1 MGSAPGGEVDRCAF
15 CGRPCPDSA
24 GELHVGSGE
33 QVCSSGCQTLYNSLG
48 PLAEGPPPSIPEPEM
63 EPTVAPKGAPVGGTD
78 ESESVDTDPA
88 SDGESSVTGATGQ
101 VDTQEEASSIEFE
114 AGVEAT
120 GTDAEEADPTTDT
133 ESHPAPIQTFLR
145 VDGMHAVTC
154 EQYLESVACE
164 HDGIFDAEASYVTE
178 SIRVDHDPAQLPKS
192 DLEDALSRLGYTA
205 YLRDTVTESSETDEN
220 TVRRVVGP
228 ENSPNPNESTST
240 TRRAREMSGIRKRR
254 SDDAMDMR
262 YILSVVF
269 GSFLLIPYITVL
281 YPAHLAELYPAGPLE
296 GFTVLFTDG
305 GVLFSRVYFV
315 LTGIVLYF
323 AGMPVLRGAY
333 ISLKLR
339 QPNTD
344 LLAALAIVSAYL
356 YSSLAVVVGNSGHI
370 YYDFVLAIAAIVT
383 GGILYESSVKQ
394 KALDRLTELTVSQVD
409 SARRLADDGS
419 TDTVDV
425 GELEPDDRL
434 LVKQGERIP
443 VDGELAEGT
452 CTVDEAIITGE
463 SVPIIKEPGD
473 DVVGGSIVTTDAAI
487 VRVGPTAKSS
497 IDRLTTTVWQL
508 QSATHGV
515 QRRADRLAG
524 RLLTPIVGFA
534 VLGGVGTLVLS
545 GSVGTAI
552 LGFLA
557 VFMIASPW
565 LLGFATPLS
574 IATTLEEA
582 LERGIVIFDE
592 TVFDRLREV
601 DTVVFDKTGTLTRGQ
616 MTVLSADA
624 PQPLLEAAGR
634 LEQRAAHPA
643 ADAIA
648 RAYGP
653 STTDANAT
661 PDVNTTDSDGNAPQP
676 DGGEPRSESVAIEEV
691 SDFRSYSNGVGG
703 IVDGDETLVGHPDL
717 FLDQGWELE
726 DGLERQV
733 QSERGAGR
741 LPIVVGQ
748 NGRAC
753 GLVVVGD
760 QPRTNWEDTIER
772 LSTRGMEVIVLT
784 GDERSATEPFAS
796 HPDVSRVFAGVPP
809 EGKVAAISKLGTDST
824 VAMVGD
830 GTNDAPALAE
840 AALGISLGGG
850 TDLASDASDITVA
863 EDDLTAIE
871 TAFDLAEGARRRVQ
885 QNNRLAFVYNGIAI
899 PVALLGVLNPLF
911 IIGATA
917 IGAGALGVNSMRS
930 LLE

>member
-1 MGSAPGGEVDRCAF
+1 MGSAQGGEVDRCAF

-24 GELHVGSGE
+24 GELCLEGGE
-33 QVCSSGCQTLYNSLG
+33 QVCSSGCQSLYNTLG
-48 PLAEGPPPSIPEPEM
+48 ALADGPPPAIPGPEKGSTGIPEG
-63 EPTVAPKGAPVGGTD
+63 EPTRGID
-78 ESESVDTDPA
+78 EAKPVDTDPA
-88 SDGESSVTGATGQ
+88 VDGEPSVEGTTGQ
-101 VDTQEEASSIEFE
+101 VDTQESTASIELEPE
-114 AGVEAT
+114 AEST
-120 GTDAEEADPTTDT
+120 RNEEGEVHPHADP
-133 ESHPAPIQTFLR
+133 ESHPEPIQTFLR

-164 HDGIFDAEASYVTE
+164 QDGVFDAEASYVTE

-205 YLRDTVTESSETDEN
+205 YLRDTVTESSKTDEN

-228 ENSPNPNESTST
+228 ENRPNPNESTST

-409 SARRLADDGS
+409 SAHRLADDGS
-419 TDTVDV
+419 TETVDV
-425 GELEPDDRL
+425 GELEPDDRI

-443 VDGELAEGT
+443 VDGELAEGS

-552 LGFLA
+552 LSFLA

-592 TVFDRLREV
+592 TVFERLRAV

-653 STTDANAT
+653 GTTDAN
-661 PDVNTTDSDGNAPQP
+661 TTASDGNPPQS
-676 DGGEPRSESVAIEEV
+676 DGGEPRSESVAIEDV
-691 SDFRSYSNGVGG
+691 SGFRSYSNGVSGT
-703 IVDGDETLVGHPDL
+703 VDGDEILVGHPDL
-717 FLDQGWELE
+717 FIDQGWELE
-726 DGLERQV
+726 DDLERQV
-733 QSERGAGR
+733 KAERGAGR
-741 LPIVVGQ
+741 LPVVVGQ
-748 NGRAC
+748 NGRAR

-760 QPRTNWEDTIER
+760 QPRANWENTIKR
-772 LSTRGMEVIVLT
+772 LSTRGMNVIVLT
-784 GDERSATEPFAS
+784 GDERAATEPFAS

-809 EGKVAAISKLGTDST
+809 EGKVAAMRKLGTDST

-871 TAFDLAEGARRRVQ
+871 TAFDLAEGAHQRVE

-917 IGAGALGVNSMRS
+917 IGAGALGINSMRS

>member
-1 MGSAPGGEVDRCAF
+1 MGNVDVANVDRCAF
-15 CGRPCPDSA
+15 CGRQRPDSA
-24 GELHVGSGE
+24 EERRLDTGEHL
-33 QVCSSGCQTLYNSLG
+33 CSSGCQHLYETLG
-48 PLAEGPPPSIPEPEM
+48 PLADGPPESAADPETEANDALDATGVADTDDGEPVESAAVSQRREVGRTADSI
-63 EPTVAPKGAPVGGTD
+63 
-78 ESESVDTDPA
+78 ESEVQTEPKEAEGDSETA
-88 SDGESSVTGATGQ
+88 SQPV
-101 VDTQEEASSIEFE
+101 
-114 AGVEAT
+114 
-120 GTDAEEADPTTDT
+120 
-133 ESHPAPIQTFLR
+133 QTFLR

-154 EQYLESVACE
+154 EQYLESVASE
-164 HDGIFDAEASYVTE
+164 LDGVYDTEASYVTE
-178 SIRVDHDPAQLPKS
+178 SIRVDHDPERLPKA

-205 YLRDTVTESSETDEN
+205 YLRDGVTESSTTDSETS
-220 TVRRVVGP
+220 RRVAGP
-228 ENSPNPNESTST
+228 ENEPNPTENAST

-281 YPAHLAELYPAGPLE
+281 YPAHLAALYPAGPLE

-383 GGILYESSVKQ
+383 GGILYESLVKQ

-409 SARRLADDGS
+409 SARRFADDGS
-419 TDTVDV
+419 TETVDV
-425 GELEPDDRL
+425 DELEPADRL

-473 DVVGGSIVTTDAAI
+473 DIVGGSIVNTDAAI

-524 RLLTPIVGFA
+524 RLLTPIIALA
-534 VLGGVGTLVLS
+534 VLGGVGTFILH
-545 GSVGTAI
+545 GSLGVAI

-574 IATTLEEA
+574 IATALEEA
-582 LERGIVIFDE
+582 LEHGIVIFDE
-592 TVFDRLREV
+592 TVFERLRAV
-601 DTVVFDKTGTLTRGQ
+601 DTIVFDKTGTLTRGR
-616 MTVLSADA
+616 MTVLSGDA
-624 PQPLLEAAGR
+624 PEGLLEAAGL

-653 STTDANAT
+653 STAGEKSGETA
-661 PDVNTTDSDGNAPQP
+661 VQP
-676 DGGEPRSESVAIEEV
+676 DGGESLSEPSVSGDV
-691 SDFRSYSNGVGG
+691 SDFRSYQNGVGG
-703 IVDGDETLVGHPDL
+703 SVDGEEVLVGHPDL
-717 FLDQGWELE
+717 FIDQDWELE
-726 DGLERQV
+726 ADLEQRV
-733 QSERGAGR
+733 ETERGAGR
-741 LPIVVGQ
+741 LPVLVGQ
-748 NGRAC
+748 NGRAR

-760 QPRTNWEDTIER
+760 QPRTNWDTTITR
-772 LSTRGMEVIVLT
+772 LAARGMDVVVLT
-784 GDERSATEPFAS
+784 GDERAATEPFAS
-796 HPDVSRVFAGVPP
+796 HEDVSRVFAAVPP
-809 EGKVAAISKLGTDST
+809 EGKVAAIRKLGTEGT

-850 TDLASDASDITVA
+850 TDLASDASDITIA
-863 EDDLTAIE
+863 DDDLDVIE
-871 TAFDLAEGARRRVQ
+871 TAFDLAAGARRRVEG
-885 QNNRLAFVYNGIAI
+885 NNRLAFLYNGIAI
-899 PVALLGVLNPLF
+899 PVAVLGVLNPLF

-917 IGAGALGVNSMRS
+917 IGAGAIGINSMRS